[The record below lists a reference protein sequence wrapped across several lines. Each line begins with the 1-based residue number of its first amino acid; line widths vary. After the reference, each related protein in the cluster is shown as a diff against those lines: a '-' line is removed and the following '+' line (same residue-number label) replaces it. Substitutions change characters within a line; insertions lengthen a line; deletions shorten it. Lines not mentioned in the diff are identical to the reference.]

1 MIRASVKCT
10 FGFLA
15 DGEFLGGKCRMAEFT
30 KTKNK
35 IENRLLL
42 FAIIS
47 CFCFFFK
54 SGGSQ
59 MVGDAEY
66 CRHLRRLSEHEHCRM
81 TNRVGTPVFWRRLRT
96 MVRG

>member
-47 CFCFFFK
+47 CFCFFFQERRK
-54 SGGSQ
+54 SDGWR
-59 MVGDAEY
+59 
-66 CRHLRRLSEHEHCRM
+66 CRVLQTSS
-81 TNRVGTPVFWRRLRT
+81 TAF
-96 MVRG
+96 